1 MEYKGFK
8 VDDNKIDEY
17 VEKLDISIFE
27 ACELILEEEGKLE
40 ETEETK
46 KAIKEAE
53 KNAPRRYEKT
63 GERKKVVKVR
73 KVDETKGMLLDE
85 VSALVEDLGAVV
97 INRKTETETTF
108 TYEGATYTFKLT
120 KHRPP
125 KKQVVLCQL
134 VAAGT
139 TLCQPQRKLKKD
151 LTNKKIFDII
161 IIESEKRKNS

>member
-17 VEKLDISIFE
+17 VEKLDISIVE
-27 ACELILEEEGKLE
+27 ACDLILEEEGKLE

-85 VSALVEDLGAVV
+85 VSNLVEGLGAVI

-125 KKQVVLCQL
+125 KK
-134 VAAGT
+134 
-139 TLCQPQRKLKKD
+139 
-151 LTNKKIFDII
+151 
-161 IIESEKRKNS
+161 

>member
-8 VDDNKIDEY
+8 VDDNKVDEY

-63 GERKKVVKVR
+63 GERKKVIKVR
-73 KVDETKGMLLDE
+73 KIDETKGFLLRNVKILIE
-85 VSALVEDLGAVV
+85 GLGANATE
-97 INRKTETETTF
+97 IKTETELKF
-108 TYEGATYTFKLT
+108 DFEGASYTFKLT

-125 KKQVVLCQL
+125 KK
-134 VAAGT
+134 
-139 TLCQPQRKLKKD
+139 
-151 LTNKKIFDII
+151 
-161 IIESEKRKNS
+161 

>member
-8 VDDNKIDEY
+8 VDDNKVDEY
-17 VEKLDISIFE
+17 VDKLDISIFE

-63 GERKKVVKVR
+63 GERKKVVKKTGERKKVVKVR
-73 KVDETKGMLLDE
+73 KVDETKEFLLRNVKTLIE
-85 VSALVEDLGAVV
+85 GLGANATE
-97 INRKTETETTF
+97 IKTETELKF
-108 TYEGATYTFKLT
+108 DFDGASYTFKLT

-125 KKQVVLCQL
+125 KK
-134 VAAGT
+134 
-139 TLCQPQRKLKKD
+139 
-151 LTNKKIFDII
+151 
-161 IIESEKRKNS
+161 

>member
-17 VEKLDISIFE
+17 VEKLDISIIE
-27 ACELILEEEGKLE
+27 ACDLILEEEGKLE

-46 KAIKEAE
+46 KAIKDAE
-53 KNAPRRYEKT
+53 KTAPRRYEK
-63 GERKKVVKVR
+63 GNKARKKTERVR
-73 KVDETKGMLLDE
+73 KVDETKLKLLDE
-85 VSALVEDLGAVV
+85 VSALMEDIGAVV

-125 KKQVVLCQL
+125 KK
-134 VAAGT
+134 
-139 TLCQPQRKLKKD
+139 
-151 LTNKKIFDII
+151 
-161 IIESEKRKNS
+161 

>member
-1 MEYKGFK
+1 MKYNGFE

-27 ACELILEEEGKLE
+27 ACKLILEESGKIEESE
-40 ETEETK
+40 ETT

-53 KNAPRRYEKT
+53 KNAPRRYEKS
-63 GERKKVVKVR
+63 GNRKKTEKVR
-73 KVDETKGMLLDE
+73 KVDETKLMFLDE

-125 KKQVVLCQL
+125 KK
-134 VAAGT
+134 
-139 TLCQPQRKLKKD
+139 
-151 LTNKKIFDII
+151 
-161 IIESEKRKNS
+161 